1 MLLYILFSIQTLFHG
16 SVNEIDLHSQASLG
30 DVTLEGSR
38 AQGSDTLGHTG
49 RLLEQGGSRPEEMRC
64 REARNHLSS
73 GAVLFLLEVPR
84 PLPQRTELKPSRK
97 GSSPRS
103 RTWREWNTV
112 CCWGTVSMQARGTPQ
127 AAGRVPGNTRLFEVL
142 YHTPNWHLTRVQAFM
157 CGIPL
162 AIVILHRW
170 LGPIVFRAR
179 VSDS

>member
-1 MLLYILFSIQTLFHG
+1 M
-16 SVNEIDLHSQASLG
+16 
-30 DVTLEGSR
+30 TLEGSR

-49 RLLEQGGSRPEEMRC
+49 RLLEQGGSRPRKCAAGRPEITCHR
-64 REARNHLSS
+64 
-73 GAVLFLLEVPR
+73 GAVLFLLDVTR
-84 PLPQRTELKPSRK
+84 PLPQLTELKPSRK

-103 RTWREWNTV
+103 RTWREWNMV

-127 AAGRVPGNTRLFEVL
+127 AAGRMSGNTRLFEVL